1 MKPMYLFKAV
11 ALALLLAAAPA
22 QAQKIKVGYWTSGF
36 SLGFGAVMEQMKF
49 AEKEG
54 LDVEWVKF
62 AEVNGPTRA
71 IVPQTIDLAFGAPS
85 TASMSIA
92 ADGVPVKIV
101 LASQIAE
108 AQIVV
113 PVGSPIKSVADLKG
127 KKIGMSPPG
136 SATHAI
142 ATSILQGVYG
152 LKSGDYSVVPGNEG
166 RLAQFL
172 LQKEVDAAV
181 IRSVTIAQMS
191 DDLKL
196 TYLASVVDD
205 WKKLTKVNAA
215 PILAVT
221 IVHSDYV
228 AKNPEAVAKFIA
240 AMRKTL
246 EYGSKNKD
254 RVAEMLQKAA
264 NMNAVDAKAYAAQ
277 WDGAYMASFEATDVS
292 SLKRMQEIVKAAGA
306 AKSDPPEAAFL
317 TAPYQRAKQINMGHP
332 PYINVPPNII
342 DGYLIAELELN
353 EKMIPVIIRRPLPG
367 GKSEYWKLMDLE
379 LI

>member
-1 MKPMYLFKAV
+1 MTALRLMMSLTV
-11 ALALLLAAAPA
+11 AALLAAGTAH
-22 QAQKIKVGYWTSGF
+22 AQKIKVGYWTSGF
-36 SLGFGAVMEQMKF
+36 SLGYGAVMEQMKF

-113 PVGSPIKSVADLKG
+113 PAGSPIKSVADLKG

-152 LKSGDYSVVPGNEG
+152 LKTGDYNVVPGNEG

-181 IRSVTIAQMS
+181 IRSVTIAQMT
-191 DDLKL
+191 DDVKL
-196 TYLASVVDD
+196 THLGSVVDA
-205 WKKLTKVNAA
+205 WKKLTKGSAA

-221 IVHSDYV
+221 IVHNDYV
-228 AKNPEAVAKFIA
+228 SKNPEAVAKFIA

-264 NMNAVDAKAYAAQ
+264 NMNAVDARAYAAQ
-277 WDGAYMASFEATDVS
+277 WDGAYMASLEAADVT
-292 SLKRMQEIVKAAGA
+292 SLKNMQDIAKAAGA
-306 AKSDPPEAAFL
+306 VKSDAPDAAFL
-317 TAPYQRAKQINMGHP
+317 TAPYQRSKQI
-332 PYINVPPNII
+332 
-342 DGYLIAELELN
+342 
-353 EKMIPVIIRRPLPG
+353 K
-367 GKSEYWKLMDLE
+367 
-379 LI
+379 

>member
-1 MKPMYLFKAV
+1 MKPVTLIQALAV
-11 ALALLLAAAPA
+11 AALLVATPV

-36 SLGFGAVMEQMKF
+36 SLGYGTVMEQMKF

-92 ADGVPVKIV
+92 ADGVPVRIV

-113 PVGSPIKSVADLKG
+113 PAGSPIKSVADLKG

-142 ATSILQGVYG
+142 ASSILQGVYG
-152 LKSGDYSVVPGNEG
+152 LKAGDYNIVPGNEG

-191 DDLKL
+191 DEVKL
-196 TYLASVVDD
+196 TYLGSIVDD
-205 WKKLTKVNAA
+205 WKKLTKGSAA

-221 IVHSDYV
+221 IVHADY
-228 AKNPEAVAKFIA
+228 AGKNPEAVAKFIA

-246 EYGSKNKD
+246 EFGSKNKD

-264 NMNAVDAKAYAAQ
+264 NMKPADAKAYAAQ
-277 WDGAYMASFEATDVS
+277 WDGAYMASFETADVN

-306 AKSDPPEAAFL
+306 AKADPPDAAFM
-317 TAPYQRAKQINMGHP
+317 TGPYQRSKQI
-332 PYINVPPNII
+332 
-342 DGYLIAELELN
+342 
-353 EKMIPVIIRRPLPG
+353 K
-367 GKSEYWKLMDLE
+367 
-379 LI
+379 